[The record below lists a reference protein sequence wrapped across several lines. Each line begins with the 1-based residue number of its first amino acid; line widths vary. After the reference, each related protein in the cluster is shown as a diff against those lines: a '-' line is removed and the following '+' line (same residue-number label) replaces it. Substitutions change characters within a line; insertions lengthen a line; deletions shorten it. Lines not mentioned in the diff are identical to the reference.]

1 MTDETTNLT
10 ISQEPQRQVP
20 PASQSSES
28 EQKEHSQHEHE
39 KKNALISQYQE
50 HEKRKRQEN
59 IRNCKRRLRIKN
71 GVITILTILL
81 LCVITAG
88 AYLLY
93 NASTELKKANARL
106 VDLEIM
112 VEDMTV
118 KSSENDSTAVSD
130 TVAQQ
135 PSDTLSVPKETP
147 PSIAKATPVQGLKPA
162 ANDKQQVASIA
173 KATPKQAQKPATNA
187 KKQTVTAAKTA
198 EYNKDPRV
206 RTGAYVITGIERT
219 VVLQKGQTLKSLSRA
234 IFGAGMECY
243 VEAVNTK
250 SEYKE
255 GDIVNIPA
263 LQLKKKRRK

>member
-10 ISQEPQRQVP
+10 ISQEPKRQEP
-20 PASQSSES
+20 TALQSSES
-28 EQKEHSQHEHE
+28 AQKEHIRHEHE

-59 IRNCKRRLRIKN
+59 IRNCKRRLRIRN
-71 GVITILTILL
+71 GVITVLTILL
-81 LCVITAG
+81 LCVVTAG

-93 NASTELKKANARL
+93 NASVELKKANARL

-118 KSSENDSTAVSD
+118 KSSENDSTAISD

-147 PSIAKATPVQGLKPA
+147 TLMTKATSVQGQKPT
-162 ANDKQQVASIA
+162 ANNQQQVASIA
-173 KATPKQAQKPATNA
+173 KATPKQAQKPATNV
-187 KKQTVTAAKTA
+187 KKQTTTAAKTA

-219 VVLQKGQTLKSLSRA
+219 VVLQRGQTLKSISRA

-250 SEYKE
+250 SAYKE
-255 GDIVNIPA
+255 GDTVNIPA